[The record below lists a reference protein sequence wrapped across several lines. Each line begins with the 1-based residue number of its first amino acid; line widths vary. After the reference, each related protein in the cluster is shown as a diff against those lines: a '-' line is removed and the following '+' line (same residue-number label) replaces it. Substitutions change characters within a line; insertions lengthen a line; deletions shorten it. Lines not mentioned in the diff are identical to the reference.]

1 MSRPPVFDLAVRM
14 GIARKEVFMASLQRL
29 TDVAQ
34 LRMYNAYLMSWS
46 INNVLNN
53 VGNANVD
60 RVRDMYIEAAKVTY
74 ADIAAHWR
82 SAPPPTAAVQR
93 ELDARAELE
102 RESLTQTQ
110 IRRAE
115 IVRYDSDLRQ
125 HQNRSRVERMSP
137 HELMRTREWGS
148 PDMALLAAQE
158 LLRSTD
164 MALLAAQELL
174 RRSHLP
180 PDDTLI
186 AVAADDQLDASLVK
200 VVDTL
205 CMICH
210 EEEPLQAAMGCG
222 GGHTACAP
230 CAKRWFTAC
239 ISAGNP
245 VTCPACRALL
255 RLA

>member
-29 TDVAQ
+29 TDVDQ
-34 LRMYNAYLMSWS
+34 LWTYLTTLVSGPDVDILDAACDFS
-46 INNVLNN
+46 VLY
-53 VGNANVD
+53 
-60 RVRDMYIEAAKVTY
+60 RVRDMYIDAAKVTY

-82 SAPPPTAAVQR
+82 SAPPPTAAEQR

-125 HQNRSRVERMSP
+125 HQNWRRVGQMTNV
-137 HELMRTREWGS
+137 ELQLIRDRGS
-148 PDMALLAAQE
+148 P
-158 LLRSTD
+158 D

-230 CAKRWFTAC
+230 CAKRWLTAC

-245 VTCPACRALL
+245 VTCPACRGDAALL

>member
-1 MSRPPVFDLAVRM
+1 M

-29 TDVAQ
+29 TDVDQ
-34 LRMYNAYLMSWS
+34 LRTYLTTLGSGPDVD
-46 INNVLNN
+46 ILDAACE
-53 VGNANVD
+53 GNANVD
-60 RVRDMYIEAAKVTY
+60 RVRDMYIDAAKVTY
-74 ADIAAHWR
+74 ADFR
-82 SAPPPTAAVQR
+82 V
-93 ELDARAELE
+93 ELDARARE
-102 RESLTQTQ
+102 RRTQTQ
-110 IRRAE
+110 IRHAE

-125 HQNRSRVERMSP
+125 HQNRSRVGQMTNV
-137 HELMRTREWGS
+137 ELQLIRDRGS
-148 PDMALLAAQE
+148 P
-158 LLRSTD
+158 D

-180 PDDTLI
+180 HVTSTLKV

-210 EEEPLQAAMGCG
+210 EDEPLQAAMGCG

-245 VTCPACRALL
+245 VTCPACRGDAALL